1 MTAPDGLPLDALDHR
16 SDVGRLGVGA
26 HPDVFPAAT
35 PTGGR
40 SGVHSVAYTVPCGP
54 TLYAAI
60 LDLAARRGVGVAELA
75 SSVLLLTDPALRVAD
90 PGAGDAAL
98 ELRLQP
104 GLDDPAIR
112 RALATA
118 LALADPAGWRLVA
131 EAEMAR
137 LKTAVETLDY
147 RNKALANAL
156 ERVSFQPLDGGL
168 TQVRDAASL
177 FGFVNEW
184 CFDEDR
190 VVRRFRELAPVYHPD
205 TGVVGCRER
214 MGQLIEARNLLIRH
228 VRTAYSS
235 GEWVKRRR

>member
-1 MTAPDGLPLDALDHR
+1 MTAPDGFPLDALDHR
-16 SDVGRLGVGA
+16 SDVERLGVGA
-26 HPDVFPAAT
+26 FPAAT
-35 PTGGR
+35 PAGGR
-40 SGVHSVAYTVPCGP
+40 TGLHSVAYTVPCGP
-54 TLYAAI
+54 ALYAAI
-60 LDLAARRGVGVAELA
+60 LDLAARRGVAVMDLV

-90 PGAGDAAL
+90 PGAGESAL
-98 ELRLQP
+98 ELRLPP

-131 EAEMAR
+131 EAEVGR
-137 LKTAVETLDY
+137 LEAAVETLEY

-168 TQVRDAASL
+168 KQVRDAASL

-214 MGQLIEARNLLIRH
+214 MTQLIEARNLLIRH
-228 VRTAYSS
+228 VRTAYTS
-235 GEWVKRRR
+235 GAWVGRRR